1 MNGSSVR
8 MPAFSLALVVVGIV
22 LYVIAK
28 LIAVEYLYFAGYTV
42 LQFVVLATAWNILGG
57 YCGYVNFGSAA
68 FFAMGAYT
76 SVALHKFA
84 LSIDKFFD
92 PGALSSFLH
101 AIFPLP
107 IPLLIVFGGIVSGL
121 VGLGTGYLTLRLR
134 GAFFAIA
141 TLALAVVLQ
150 TLIVNWN
157 FVGGSRGAFI
167 IRPQSVAMIGSYV
180 EYLFLIM
187 LALTII
193 GLIAARAIERS
204 QLGFGF
210 ATIRDDEVAAEAS
223 GVPTLRL
230 KLVATTL
237 SGALMG
243 MAGAP
248 FPYYIGYLEPAS
260 AFGLA
265 YAVNAIAMPMIGG
278 TTSWVGPLVGAILLG
293 TLQQVASVTISS
305 AVNLLIVGILLV
317 AFVIIAPVGLVGL
330 VQDFQRAAAPER
342 MTRPTLGV
350 LLIAC
355 YGIVAGMFGVVLG
368 LPAAMSTA
376 PAVGV
381 FEIVVAV
388 LLIGSAYGLLKLMPW
403 GPMLATVSFAL
414 AIPLGLIQIWLHPS
428 SVNIA
433 MYGCLIVVA
442 VAAIVILQNAAAK
455 SLYQPALGERQV
467 AS

>member
-1 MNGSSVR
+1 MNSSSVR
-8 MPAFSLALVVVGIV
+8 MPAFSLALVVVGVV

-68 FFAMGAYT
+68 FFAVGAYT

-84 LSIDKFFD
+84 LSIDRFVD
-92 PGALSSFLH
+92 PGVVSSFLH

-150 TLIVNWN
+150 TLIVNWDY
-157 FVGGSRGAFI
+157 VGGSRGAYI
-167 IRPQSVAMIGSYV
+167 IRPPSIAVIGSYV

-230 KLVATTL
+230 KLVATAL

-305 AVNLLIVGILLV
+305 AVNLLIVGLLLV
-317 AFVIIAPVGLVGL
+317 GFVIIAPRGIVGL
-330 VQDFQRAAAPER
+330 VQGWMQARR
-342 MTRPTLGV
+342 KSKTREV
-350 LLIAC
+350 
-355 YGIVAGMFGVVLG
+355 
-368 LPAAMSTA
+368 PA
-376 PAVGV
+376 
-381 FEIVVAV
+381 
-388 LLIGSAYGLLKLMPW
+388 
-403 GPMLATVSFAL
+403 
-414 AIPLGLIQIWLHPS
+414 
-428 SVNIA
+428 
-433 MYGCLIVVA
+433 
-442 VAAIVILQNAAAK
+442 
-455 SLYQPALGERQV
+455 
-467 AS
+467 